1 MSFKKRWGD
10 YFFLIKLKNLKVSSP
25 SDKNKSCD
33 FQLDARMTLFP
44 HLSLKS
50 ATIYPKTVLILK
62 CLRMNFFL
70 SLGFSKEDVNN
81 LSLEKIETVYMLK
94 IS

>member
-25 SDKNKSCD
+25 NDKNKSCD

-44 HLSLKS
+44 HLSPLKLLPF
-50 ATIYPKTVLILK
+50 IPKV
-62 CLRMNFFL
+62 F
-70 SLGFSKEDVNN
+70 
-81 LSLEKIETVYMLK
+81 
-94 IS
+94 